1 MARLGVSKKKKNPP
15 ATELSQLKKEL
26 QRVTDQLE
34 SRDRDL
40 EQRNAELCEALD
52 HQTATAEVL
61 QTARFGQSRVVQKAR
76 FYMITV
82 SLAFYFTQI
91 YVTKNGFPDGWIRAA
106 QVCAAE
112 IRAAEIR
119 AAEVRSPK
127 VAAAEIRSPEIL
139 AAEIRVP
146 TISVA
151 EVRAARVRAT
161 EIRAP
166 EVPPRKIYFTGSESD

>member
-1 MARLGVSKKKKNPP
+1 MSQICPTKRRSPAEPAR
-15 ATELSQLKKEL
+15 
-26 QRVTDQLE
+26 
-34 SRDRDL
+34 
-40 EQRNAELCEALD
+40 
-52 HQTATAEVL
+52 L
-61 QTARFGQSRVVQKAR
+61 QTARFGQTRVVQKAR

-91 YVTKNGFPDGWIRAA
+91 YVTKNGLPDGWIRAA

-112 IRAAEIR
+112 IRAGEIR

-127 VAAAEIRSPEIL
+127 VAAAEVRSPEIL

-146 TISVA
+146 TIIVA

>member
-1 MARLGVSKKKKNPP
+1 MSQICPTKRRSPAEPAR
-15 ATELSQLKKEL
+15 
-26 QRVTDQLE
+26 
-34 SRDRDL
+34 
-40 EQRNAELCEALD
+40 
-52 HQTATAEVL
+52 L
-61 QTARFGQSRVVQKAR
+61 QTARFGQTGVVQKAR

-91 YVTKNGFPDGWIRAA
+91 YVTKNGLPDG
-106 QVCAAE
+106 
-112 IRAAEIR
+112 EIR

-127 VAAAEIRSPEIL
+127 VAAAEVRSPEIL

-146 TISVA
+146 TIIVA